1 MEKKL
6 FQSHY
11 DQSFK
16 RKVIEEYL
24 ATGCTK
30 MFLLRKYNIQ
40 FKSAIQTWMRIL
52 GYTDTNTVQQKFK
65 FGKIIFSSLPKDK
78 KSTDTDSVKL
88 QKKIFELERQLED
101 EKLRSEAYARIIEK
115 AEKEF
120 RIPIKKKPGTK

>member
-6 FQSHY
+6 FLPHY

-52 GYTDTNTVQQKFK
+52 GYKDTNPEPQKFK
-65 FGKIIFSSLPKDK
+65 FGEIIFSSLPKDK
-78 KSTDTDSVKL
+78 KHSDTDSAKL
-88 QKKIFELERQLED
+88 QKKSLKFQL
-101 EKLRSEAYARIIEK
+101 
-115 AEKEF
+115 
-120 RIPIKKKPGTK
+120 KKSQVPGNP